1 MCKKMYNDL
10 CEICQVADNFAEC
23 STDYDSITLDAITK
37 NVVDCKNF
45 KAKDKLIY
53 GT

>member
-10 CEICQVADNFAEC
+10 CEICQNAADC
-23 STDYDSITLDAITK
+23 TVDYDGVTLDAITRK
-37 NVVDCKNF
+37 VVDCKDF